1 MNGYNYDI
9 DRDPEAMYEFS
20 QYLDLWFKGLKKYC
34 DLIIDEIDSFNS
46 KNSEENV
53 KYWMSDLKAIAQGLN
68 SLIEKGGRIDLQK
81 DLLKEKSEKLLKII
95 NNNGR
100 RRWQWNNIF

>member
-34 DLIIDEIDSFNS
+34 DLI
-46 KNSEENV
+46 
-53 KYWMSDLKAIAQGLN
+53 
-68 SLIEKGGRIDLQK
+68 
-81 DLLKEKSEKLLKII
+81 
-95 NNNGR
+95 
-100 RRWQWNNIF
+100 

>member
-1 MNGYNYDI
+1 
-9 DRDPEAMYEFS
+9 
-20 QYLDLWFKGLKKYC
+20 
-34 DLIIDEIDSFNS
+34 
-46 KNSEENV
+46 
-53 KYWMSDLKAIAQGLN
+53 MSDLKAIAQGLN

-100 RRWQWNNIF
+100 RR